1 MPPPARA
8 LALVLTLAG
17 ALGGCTAAHE
27 DMTQVV
33 TLATAMGD
41 APLAACATALA
52 PLTATPPS
60 GAGVLYGAVLT
71 YEARKL
77 FLPGGICDGITAA
90 VAVSA
95 IDKFLP
101 ITP

>member
-1 MPPPARA
+1 MMTFVPRA
-8 LALVLTLAG
+8 LALALALAG
-17 ALGGCTAAHE
+17 CAPLHE

-41 APLAACATALA
+41 APLAACATALV
-52 PLTATPPS
+52 PLTAAPPS

-90 VAVSA
+90 IAVSA

-101 ITP
+101 ISP